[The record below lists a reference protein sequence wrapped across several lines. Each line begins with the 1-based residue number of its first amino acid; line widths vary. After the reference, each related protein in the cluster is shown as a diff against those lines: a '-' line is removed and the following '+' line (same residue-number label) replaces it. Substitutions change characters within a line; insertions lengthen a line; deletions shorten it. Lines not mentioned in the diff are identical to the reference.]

1 MEKRFIEKYGD
12 KEVELPYPIMT
23 IYDNYAS
30 PFSSGSN
37 GYLKK
42 VRVRNGKFEFYHDW
56 WRYGWLTMEEIR
68 EQYPKAYGKLSSA
81 ISSLLNAETQKDK
94 CPFGCDC
101 VCTNDSQCYETI
113 SRLVELL
120 KH

>member
-23 IYDNYAS
+23 IFDDYPS

-37 GYLKK
+37 GYLEK

-68 EQYPKAYGKLSSA
+68 EQYPKAYKKLNSA
-81 ISSLLNAETQKDK
+81 ISSLLNPEMLQDK

-101 VCTNDSQCYETI
+101 TCTNDSQCYEAI
-113 SRLVELL
+113 SGLVELL